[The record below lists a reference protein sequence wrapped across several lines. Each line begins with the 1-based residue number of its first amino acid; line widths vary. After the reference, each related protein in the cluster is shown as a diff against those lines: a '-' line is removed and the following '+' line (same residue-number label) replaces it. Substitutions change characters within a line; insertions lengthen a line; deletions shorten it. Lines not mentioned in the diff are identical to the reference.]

1 MYKVNNG
8 IIPDYLSSLYPPLI
22 ENNTPYNLRNSNNY
36 VTLPRRIELFSKS
49 FILSSIELW
58 NALPLEIRSSRS
70 LPIFKNALIRNY
82 FKVNVVPKFY
92 NSGQRPLCI
101 IHTRIRNNCSNLNSD
116 LFDNHLRESAS
127 CDCGCENEN
136 AEHYLFIC
144 NRFSDLRIQ
153 MFHSL
158 RRYHPLSVNKLLF
171 GDSLLSDKDN
181 EIIFEA
187 VQTYIKNTHRF

>member
-1 MYKVNNG
+1 MY
-8 IIPDYLSSLYPPLI
+8 
-22 ENNTPYNLRNSNNY
+22 
-36 VTLPRRIELFSKS
+36 
-49 FILSSIELW
+49 
-58 NALPLEIRSSRS
+58 
-70 LPIFKNALIRNY
+70 
-82 FKVNVVPKFY
+82 
-92 NSGQRPLCI
+92 I

-116 LFDNHLRESAS
+116 LFDNHLQESAS